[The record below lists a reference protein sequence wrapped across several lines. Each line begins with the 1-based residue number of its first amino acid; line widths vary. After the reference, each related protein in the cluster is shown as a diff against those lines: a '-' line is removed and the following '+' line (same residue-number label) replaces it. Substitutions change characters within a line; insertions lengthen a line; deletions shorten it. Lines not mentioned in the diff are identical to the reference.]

1 MQHMMRVQVV
11 DILERHDINLLVP
24 IAVQLVEFFET
35 LLLQLIQMR
44 KIFIENVLL
53 FNSDYLARLDKA
65 LEKSVQFLM
74 ISLLSAAF

>member
-1 MQHMMRVQVV
+1 
-11 DILERHDINLLVP
+11 
-24 IAVQLVEFFET
+24 
-35 LLLQLIQMR
+35 MR

-53 FNSDYLARLDKA
+53 LNSDYLARLDKA